1 MGQEADD
8 RDQIGPE
15 LASGGEPLSAG
26 ADKRPG
32 CLTAY
37 ALLLGLVA
45 ILHSAGVIFYIM
57 VAVIFQDTAGLPV
70 GGLALQLAV
79 ALVEVLIAWGVWR
92 LRSWARTAVIVLQ
105 SLGIVAILLGVGAS
119 LEGPD
124 AALTLGAVLIGVGI
138 SGYIIYWFASHG
150 EYFA

>member
-15 LASGGEPLSAG
+15 LASGDEPLSASLG
-26 ADKRPG
+26 KRPG

>member
-8 RDQIGPE
+8 RDESGPE
-15 LASGGEPLSAG
+15 PASGGEPLGSG
-26 ADKRPG
+26 LDKRPG

-45 ILHSAGVIFYIM
+45 ILHSAGVIFYVI
-57 VAVIFQDTAGLPV
+57 VAVIFQDTADLPV

-79 ALVEVLIAWGVWR
+79 AFVEVLIAWGVWR
-92 LRSWARTAVIVLQ
+92 LRSWARTAVLVLQ

-138 SGYIIYWFASHG
+138 SGYIIYWFASRG
-150 EYFA
+150 EYFG